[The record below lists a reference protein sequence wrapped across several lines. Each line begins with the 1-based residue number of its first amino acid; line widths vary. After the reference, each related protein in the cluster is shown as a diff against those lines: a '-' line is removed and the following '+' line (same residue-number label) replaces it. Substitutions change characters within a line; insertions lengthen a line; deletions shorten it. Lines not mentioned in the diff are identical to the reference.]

1 MINEERVILMTKL
14 ASYEENEGKQAAK
27 ISRYFRGDYVSV
39 HLLKSWICITMVY
52 ILLVGLSVL
61 YDLESF
67 MENLYKM
74 DYMAFAKE
82 MVMWYIIILVVYLLT
97 IYISYTYRYMKARKS
112 LKRYSQNLK
121 KLGSMYHNKRTE
133 R

>member
-14 ASYEENEGKQAAK
+14 AAFEEKEGKRASK
-27 ISRYFRGDYVSV
+27 ISRYFRGDYVSA
-39 HLLKSWICITMVY
+39 HLLKGWISITVVY
-52 ILLVGLSVL
+52 VLLVALSIL
-61 YDLESF
+61 YDFELF

-82 MVMWYIIILVVYLLT
+82 IIVWYVIFTVVYLVAV
-97 IYISYTYRYMKARKS
+97 YIAYTYRYMKARKS

-121 KLGSMYHNKRTE
+121 KLGSMYHR
-133 R
+133 

>member
-39 HLLKSWICITMVY
+39 HLLKSWICITVVY
-52 ILLVGLSVL
+52 VLLVGLNIL
-61 YDLESF
+61 YDLETF

-74 DYMAFAKE
+74 DYVAFAKE
-82 MVMWYIIILVVYLLT
+82 IVMWYVVIAVVYLLT
-97 IYISYTYRYMKARKS
+97 IYLSYTYRYAKARKS

-121 KLGSMYHNKRTE
+121 KLGSMYHR
-133 R
+133 

>member
-14 ASYEENEGKQAAK
+14 AAFEEKEGKRASK
-27 ISRYFRGDYVSV
+27 ISRYFRGDYVSA
-39 HLLKSWICITMVY
+39 HLLKGWISITVVYALMVA
-52 ILLVGLSVL
+52 LSIL
-61 YDLESF
+61 YDFELF

-82 MVMWYIIILVVYLLT
+82 IIVWYVIFTVVYLVAV
-97 IYISYTYRYMKARKS
+97 YIAYTYRYMKARKS

-121 KLGSMYHNKRTE
+121 KLGSMYHR
-133 R
+133 

>member
-14 ASYEENEGKQAAK
+14 ASFEANEGKRASK

-39 HLLKSWICITMVY
+39 HLLKGWISITIVY
-52 ILLVGLSVL
+52 VLLVALNIL
-61 YDLESF
+61 YDFETF
-67 MENLYKM
+67 MGNLYKM

-82 MVMWYIIILVVYLLT
+82 VIMWYIIFTVVYLVAV
-97 IYISYTYRYMKARKS
+97 YITYTYRYMKARKS

-121 KLGSMYHNKRTE
+121 KLGSMYHR
-133 R
+133 

>member
-14 ASYEENEGKQAAK
+14 ASYEENEGKRAAK
-27 ISRYFRGDYVSV
+27 ISKYFRGDYVSV
-39 HLLKSWICITMVY
+39 HLLKSWICITVVY
-52 ILLVGLSVL
+52 ALLVGLYIL
-61 YDLESF
+61 YDLEAF
-67 MENLYKM
+67 MGNMYKM
-74 DYMAFAKE
+74 DYVAFAKE
-82 MVMWYIIILVVYLLT
+82 IVMWYVIILVAYLLM
-97 IYISYTYRYMKARKS
+97 IYVSYTYRYVKARKS

>member
-14 ASYEENEGKQAAK
+14 ASFEENEGKRASK
-27 ISRYFRGDYVSV
+27 ISRYFRGDYVSA
-39 HLLKSWICITMVY
+39 HLLKGWLSITVVY
-52 ILLVGLSVL
+52 VLLVALTIL
-61 YDLESF
+61 YDFDLF

-82 MVMWYIIILVVYLLT
+82 IIIWYVIFAVVYLVAV
-97 IYISYTYRYMKARKS
+97 YIAYTYRYMKARKS

-121 KLGSMYHNKRTE
+121 KLGSMYHR
-133 R
+133 

>member
-14 ASYEENEGKQAAK
+14 ASYEENEGKRAAK

-39 HLLKSWICITMVY
+39 HLLKSWICITVVFV
-52 ILLVGLSVL
+52 LLVGLDVL
-61 YDLESF
+61 YDFESF
-67 MENLYKM
+67 MDNLYKM

-82 MVMWYIIILVVYLLT
+82 IVMWYVIITVVYLLMV
-97 IYISYTYRYMKARKS
+97 YITYTYRYVKARKS

-121 KLGSMYHNKRTE
+121 KLGSMYHR
-133 R
+133 